1 MAATQKNRRTW
12 ETAFLLTASLDSG
25 FKGAFEEAE
34 QAMKDFQRQYVED
47 SMTVAE
53 RTEYYFDA
61 AASAIMA
68 SGILEILGGIA
79 QGYKACI
86 DAASEFEYT
95 MSGVEAVALADAES
109 MALLEEQAKELGA
122 TTKFTAVQSAEA
134 MTYMAQAGWSTQ
146 EMLAGMPGV
155 INLAAASG
163 EDLAQ
168 SSSILADTL
177 AGFQLEAA
185 ESARV
190 ADVLAQAAAASNTSV
205 LEMGDTFK
213 TSAALAGALGYSIED
228 VSAAVGLMANV
239 GIKGSRA
246 GTTLRNILGGFLGGV
261 TLKGTAI
268 GEVEFSAVNADGS
281 MQSFAETIEYLRG
294 IFAQMTEA
302 EKISNA
308 RNIAG
313 ERGYTGL
320 IGILE
325 ATDEAYNEMYQ
336 SIQNA
341 EGAAQRMAEIRLDN
355 LTGDVTILKSAF
367 EGLEITIGEQFNP
380 GARRTV
386 QILTDL
392 TTGADEIIQ
401 TYPGMADAFAVAA
414 AAVGSF
420 AAAATTAAAVMKIA
434 PAVSAVFAA
443 VTGNPVVLAVVAAAT
458 AIGGLT
464 AAIIAYCD
472 EAELVITEN
481 KELIASHQSLVEEY
495 EETIDL
501 MDAEYD
507 EYSRLIHQIETVA
520 EKEHKSVGEKMLLV
534 ELIKELNELV
544 PDLSLAYD
552 SQTDSLN
559 MTIESVEDYV
569 KALYEAELAEERYE
583 KLKEHYK
590 QHQSY
595 KDQIEETENA
605 LKEAEAE
612 IDAELAEARA
622 ERGKRK
628 SIIDAVVDTVK
639 ASNMIARQKALEE
652 SLAELKTAQV
662 QNWQTYSS
670 LLNEANDAASP
681 ALEAEQVTNNSSGDT
696 IINFNSDS
704 TMTAEDYIR
713 ALRNAGTEVTEEMIA
728 VIEERFGTGLR
739 TGY

>member
-34 QAMKDFQRQYVED
+34 QVMKDLRQQYAAD
-47 SMTVAE
+47 SMSMAE
-53 RTEYYFDA
+53 QTEYYFDA
-61 AASAIMA
+61 AASALMA
-68 SGILEILGGIA
+68 SGVLEILGGIA

-86 DAASEFEYT
+86 DAAAEFEYT

-177 AGFQLEAA
+177 AGFQMEAA

-246 GTTLRNILGGFLGGV
+246 GTTLRNILGGFLDGV

-380 GARRTV
+380 GMRGAV
-386 QILTDL
+386 QLLTDAVNWVDNLAEECPGLVKAIGIATATLVSFAGAL
-392 TTGADEIIQ
+392 TL
-401 TYPGMADAFAVAA
+401 AA
-414 AAVGSF
+414 AASKIIPAIVAATSALLANPVGLAF
-420 AAAATTAAAVMKIA
+420 VGAAAI
-434 PAVSAVFAA
+434 
-443 VTGNPVVLAVVAAAT
+443 
-458 AIGGLT
+458 IGGAT
-464 AAIIAYCD
+464 AAIIAYRDECD
-472 EAELVITEN
+472 L
-481 KELIASHQSLVEEY
+481 LISTNNDLLKTQKALDQEY
-495 EETIDL
+495 ENSIEQI
-501 MDAEYD
+501 EI
-507 EYSRLIHQIETVA
+507 EYSQYD
-520 EKEHKSVGEKMLLV
+520 KMVRQLQELV
-534 ELIKELNELV
+534 ELEDKTAFEKGLILDLVAALNQEM
-544 PDLSLAYD
+544 PDLNLFYD
-552 SQTDSLN
+552 EQTDSLSSAV
-559 MTIESVEDYV
+559 ESLDDYV
-569 KALYEAELAEERYE
+569 EAMYRAKEQAELLQRAEDAYALSKDYDEQIAETDRMLTDKKTALYTLTDNLDTSNPFVFIWDSINAMIDE
-583 KLKEHYK
+583 
-590 QHQSY
+590 
-595 KDQIEETENA
+595 IA
-605 LKEAEAE
+605 LKNDIE
-612 IDAELAEARA
+612 
-622 ERGKRK
+622 
-628 SIIDAVVDTVK
+628 
-639 ASNMIARQKALEE
+639 ALEFSKDE
-652 SLAELKTAQV
+652 MEAAKAQ
-662 QNWQTYSS
+662 
-670 LLNEANDAASP
+670 ADADYADAKAQYNAAAP
-681 ALEAEQVTNNSSGDT
+681 ALEAEQAESDAIT

-713 ALRNAGTEVTEEMIA
+713 ALRNAGTEVTEAMIA
-728 VIEERFGTGLR
+728 AIEEQFGTGLR

>member
-34 QAMKDFQRQYVED
+34 QVMKDLRKEYDAE
-47 SMTVAE
+47 STTLAE
-53 RTEYYFDA
+53 RTADAFDA
-61 AASAIMA
+61 AASAVVA
-68 SGILEILGGIA
+68 SGVIDLLGGIA

-86 DAASEFEYT
+86 EAAADFEYT

-261 TLKGTAI
+261 TIKGTAI
-268 GEVEFSAVNADGS
+268 GEVDWSAVNEDGS
-281 MQSFAETIEYLRG
+281 MQSFADSIKELRVL
-294 IFAQMTEA
+294 FSQMTEA

-355 LTGDVTILKSAF
+355 LTGDVTILKSAL
-367 EGLEITIGEQFNP
+367 EGLEIAIGEQFSDELRGVVQIGTSGVNLLADFVEHSP
-380 GARRTV
+380 GAV
-386 QILTDL
+386 ESLASLTAGL
-392 TTGADEIIQ
+392 TAAAGAISLVAV
-401 TYPGMADAFAVAA
+401 GAKAFAVL
-414 AAVGSF
+414 GGLSMF
-420 AAAATTAAAVMKIA
+420 TN
-434 PAVSAVFAA
+434 PAVLA
-443 VTGNPVVLAVVAAAT
+443 TG
-458 AIGGLT
+458 AIVGLT
-464 AAIIAYCD
+464 AAIGTAI
-472 EAELVITEN
+472 LTEDIYN
-481 KELIASHQSLVEEY
+481 DSLW
-495 EETIDL
+495 ETIDAHYAL
-501 MDAEYD
+501 EKEMSASLESLDAEAYQVRALYERFETLAEN
-507 EYSRLIHQIETVA
+507 EYKTVA
-520 EKEHKSVGEKMLLV
+520 EKQELLALTMALNDAVPGLALVYDAETDSINMSTQALENYIEAMITAEREKERMAQYQTLLEEV
-534 ELIKELNELV
+534 PELQSNLKNAIAERDRWQATVDEYQSMNWFERYLHWDEMGIAMQNLETAEELV
-544 PDLSLAYD
+544 RESQAAYA
-552 SQTDSLN
+552 QN
-559 MTIESVEDYV
+559 IWGRQNI
-569 KALYEAELAEERYE
+569 AEEY
-583 KLKEHYK
+583 
-590 QHQSY
+590 
-595 KDQIEETENA
+595 
-605 LKEAEAE
+605 
-612 IDAELAEARA
+612 
-622 ERGKRK
+622 G
-628 SIIDAVVDTVK
+628 
-639 ASNMIARQKALEE
+639 
-652 SLAELKTAQV
+652 
-662 QNWQTYSS
+662 
-670 LLNEANDAASP
+670 ASP
-681 ALEAEQVTNNSSGDT
+681 AVEAEQSADGSETVYNITVVENPNLEAQRKLLEEAGIKNADEIVDRIAET
-696 IINFNSDS
+696 IIS
-704 TMTAEDYIR
+704 
-713 ALRNAGTEVTEEMIA
+713 G
-728 VIEERFGTGLR
+728 GR

>member
-34 QAMKDFQRQYVED
+34 QVMKDLRKEYDAE
-47 SMTVAE
+47 STTLAE
-53 RTEYYFDA
+53 RTANAFDA
-61 AASAIMA
+61 AASAVVA
-68 SGILEILGGIA
+68 SGVIDLLGGIA

-86 DAASEFEYT
+86 EAAADFEYT

-246 GTTLRNILGGFLGGV
+246 GTTLRNILGGFLDGV

-367 EGLEITIGEQFNP
+367 EGLKLTLGGQYQDDARSVVQWLTDAVNGANEFVEYNPKLIQGIGELTVTLA
-380 GARRTV
+380 GA
-386 QILTDL
+386 
-392 TTGADEIIQ
+392 G
-401 TYPGMADAFAVAA
+401 GAVALVSGA
-414 AAVGSF
+414 VAVIKGIGGLAAVIGG
-420 AAAATTAAAVMKIA
+420 
-434 PAVSAVFAA
+434 P
-443 VTGNPVVLAVVAAAT
+443 AT
-458 AIGGLT
+458 AIAAGIGAVT
-464 AAIIAYCD
+464 AGIIMFAAQSREEY
-472 EAELVITEN
+472 
-481 KELIASHQSLVEEY
+481 QSLVDSADEVREAHRKLNEEY
-495 EETIDL
+495 
-501 MDAEYD
+501 
-507 EYSRLIHQIETVA
+507 
-520 EKEHKSVGEKMLLV
+520 
-534 ELIKELNELV
+534 
-544 PDLSLAYD
+544 DLSLAQIESVYTEYGTLTAQITTLAEAENKSAAEKQLLSALVDELNAKMPELGLIYD
-552 SQTDSLN
+552 ENTDSLN
-559 MTIESVEDYV
+559 MSTEALQEYIENLYAAEQQQERMQRLQDLYAQNMDYAEQIKTLESEIALAKAEEEALQNKLQDEGMTFQNFGIGFKIADAQEKRKVLEDQ
-569 KALYEAELAEERYE
+569 LAE
-583 KLKEHYK
+583 
-590 QHQSY
+590 
-595 KDQIEETENA
+595 I
-605 LKEAEAE
+605 
-612 IDAELAEARA
+612 RA
-622 ERGKRK
+622 
-628 SIIDAVVDTVK
+628 AM
-639 ASNMIARQKALEE
+639 ASGSWE
-652 SLAELKTAQV
+652 
-662 QNWQTYSS
+662 YSS
-670 LLNEANDAASP
+670 LMNEANNAAAP
-681 ALEAEQVTNNSSGDT
+681 AVEAEQVTNNSSGDT

-713 ALRNAGTEVTEEMIA
+713 ALKNAGQEVTDEMIA
-728 VIEERFGTGLR
+728 VIEERFGNGLR

>member
-25 FKGAFEEAE
+25 FKGAFAEAE
-34 QAMKDFQRQYVED
+34 QTMKDLRKEYDAE
-47 SMTVAE
+47 STTLAE
-53 RTEYYFDA
+53 RTADAFDA
-61 AASAIMA
+61 AASAVVA
-68 SGILEILGGIA
+68 SGVYETLGKIA
-79 QGYKACI
+79 QGYKDCI
-86 DAASEFEYT
+86 EAAADFEYT

-177 AGFQLEAA
+177 AGFQLEAS

-213 TSAALAGALGYSIED
+213 TSAALAGALRYSIED

-246 GTTLRNILGGFLGGV
+246 GTTLRNILGGFLNGV

-268 GEVEFSAVNADGS
+268 GEVEFSSVNADGS

-308 RNIAG
+308 KSIAG

-325 ATDEAYNEMYQ
+325 ATDAAYNEMYQ

-355 LTGDVTILKSAF
+355 LTGDVTILKSAW
-367 EGLEITIGEQFNP
+367 EGLEMAAGAHYQEDARGVIQWMIDAVNWGSEFIEYNPQLVKAITVLTATIA
-380 GARRTV
+380 GAA
-386 QILTDL
+386 
-392 TTGADEIIQ
+392 GA
-401 TYPGMADAFAVAA
+401 MAA
-414 AAVGSF
+414 AASAIAFIKAMGGL
-420 AAAATTAAAVMKIA
+420 AAVFTH
-434 PAVSAVFAA
+434 PA
-443 VTGNPVVLAVVAAAT
+443 TLAVT
-458 AIGGLT
+458 AIGALT
-464 AAIIAYCD
+464 AGIIAFAATSREEYQGLID
-472 EAELVITEN
+472 SADAVREAHRQLNAEYNLSLEQIEAEYTEYETLTAQITTLAEAEN
-481 KELIASHQSLVEEY
+481 KSA
-495 EETIDL
+495 
-501 MDAEYD
+501 
-507 EYSRLIHQIETVA
+507 A
-520 EKEHKSVGEKMLLV
+520 EKQLLAALV
-534 ELIKELNELV
+534 DELNAKMPELG
-544 PDLSLAYD
+544 LIYD
-552 SQTDSLN
+552 ANTDSLN
-559 MTIESVEDYV
+559 MSTEALQEYIENLYAAEQQQERMQRLHDLYAQNMDYAEQIKTLESEIALA
-569 KALYEAELAEERYE
+569 KAE
-583 KLKEHYK
+583 
-590 QHQSY
+590 
-595 KDQIEETENA
+595 
-605 LKEAEAE
+605 
-612 IDAELAEARA
+612 
-622 ERGKRK
+622 
-628 SIIDAVVDTVK
+628 
-639 ASNMIARQKALEE
+639 EE
-652 SLAELKTAQV
+652 SLQNKLKDEGFTFQNFGIGVKIADAQEKRKV
-662 QNWQTYSS
+662 LEDQLAGIRAAMASGSWEYSS
-670 LLNEANDAASP
+670 LMNEANNAAAP
-681 ALEAEQVTNNSSGDT
+681 ALEAEQVTNNSGDT

-704 TMTAEDYIR
+704 IMTAEDYIR
-713 ALRNAGTEVTEEMIA
+713 ALKNAGQEVTDEMIA

-739 TGY
+739 TEY

>member
-25 FKGAFEEAE
+25 FKGAFAEAE
-34 QAMKDFQRQYVED
+34 QTMKDLRKQYDAE
-47 SMTVAE
+47 STTLAE
-53 RTEYYFDA
+53 RTADAFDA
-61 AASAIMA
+61 AASAVVA
-68 SGILEILGGIA
+68 SGVYETLGKIA
-79 QGYKACI
+79 QRYKDCI
-86 DAASEFEYT
+86 EAAADFEYT

-122 TTKFTAVQSAEA
+122 TTKFTAVKSAEA

-177 AGFQLEAA
+177 AGFQLEAS

-205 LEMGDTFK
+205 IEMGDTFK
-213 TSAALAGALGYSIED
+213 TSAALAGALRYSIED

-246 GTTLRNILGGFLGGV
+246 GTTLRNILGGFLDGV

-294 IFAQMTEA
+294 IFARMTEA

-308 RNIAG
+308 KSIAG

-355 LTGDVTILKSAF
+355 LTGDVTILKSAW
-367 EGLEITIGEQFNP
+367 EGLEMAAGAHYQEDARGVIQWLIDAVNWGSEFIEYNPQLVKAITVLTATIA
-380 GARRTV
+380 GAA
-386 QILTDL
+386 
-392 TTGADEIIQ
+392 GA
-401 TYPGMADAFAVAA
+401 MAA
-414 AAVGSF
+414 AAS
-420 AAAATTAAAVMKIA
+420 AIA
-434 PAVSAVFAA
+434 FIK
-443 VTGNPVVLAVVAAAT
+443 
-458 AIGGLT
+458 AIGGLAAVFTHPATLAVT
-464 AAIIAYCD
+464 AIGALTAGIVAFAATSREEYQGLIDSADAVREAHRQLNAEYNLSLEQI
-472 EAELVITEN
+472 EAEYTEYETLTAQITTLAEAEN
-481 KELIASHQSLVEEY
+481 KSA
-495 EETIDL
+495 
-501 MDAEYD
+501 
-507 EYSRLIHQIETVA
+507 A
-520 EKEHKSVGEKMLLV
+520 EKQLLAALV
-534 ELIKELNELV
+534 DELNAKMPELG
-544 PDLSLAYD
+544 LIYD
-552 SQTDSLN
+552 ANTDSLN
-559 MTIESVEDYV
+559 MSTEALQEYIENLYAAEQQQERMQRLHDLYAQNMDYAEQIKTLESEIALA
-569 KALYEAELAEERYE
+569 KAE
-583 KLKEHYK
+583 
-590 QHQSY
+590 
-595 KDQIEETENA
+595 
-605 LKEAEAE
+605 
-612 IDAELAEARA
+612 
-622 ERGKRK
+622 
-628 SIIDAVVDTVK
+628 
-639 ASNMIARQKALEE
+639 EE
-652 SLAELKTAQV
+652 SLQNKLKDEGFTFQNFGIGVKIADAQEKRKV
-662 QNWQTYSS
+662 LEDQLAGIRAAMASGSWEYSS
-670 LLNEANDAASP
+670 LMNEANNAAAP
-681 ALEAEQVTNNSSGDT
+681 ALEAEQVTNNSGDT

-713 ALRNAGTEVTEEMIA
+713 ALKNAGQEVTDEMIA

-739 TGY
+739 TEY

>member
-61 AASAIMA
+61 AASALMA
-68 SGILEILGGIA
+68 SGVLEILGGIA

-86 DAASEFEYT
+86 EAAADFEYT

-177 AGFQLEAA
+177 AGFQMEAA

-246 GTTLRNILGGFLGGV
+246 GTTLRNILGGFLDGV

-380 GARRTV
+380 GAREAV
-386 QILTDL
+386 QILTDIVN
-392 TTGADEIIQ
+392 GVNNFAEEC
-401 TYPGMADAFAVAA
+401 PGMVKAVGIATATIVSFAGAVTLAA
-414 AAVGSF
+414 AGAKV
-420 AAAATTAAAVMKIA
+420 I
-434 PAVSAVFAA
+434 P
-443 VTGNPVVLAVVAAAT
+443 AVVAASSALM
-458 AIGGLT
+458 ANPVGLAFAGA
-464 AAIIAYCD
+464 AAIIGGVTAAFIAYSG
-472 EAELVITEN
+472 EANSAVKANRALIESHNSLNQEYYDSVKIAEN
-481 KELIASHQSLVEEY
+481 Q
-495 EETIDL
+495 
-501 MDAEYD
+501 YD
-507 EYSRLIHQIETVA
+507 EYTRLIDQISALSEVENRTAA
-520 EKEHKSVGEKMLLV
+520 EKLLLTELV
-534 ELIKELNELV
+534 ERLNTALPELG
-544 PDLSLAYD
+544 LSYD
-552 SQTDSLN
+552 VITDSLS
-559 MTIESVEDYV
+559 MATTSIHDYV
-569 KALYEAELAEERYE
+569 TALYE
-583 KLKEHYK
+583 K
-590 QHQSY
+590 QVM
-595 KDQIEETENA
+595 EENA
-605 LKEAEAE
+605 QRAADLLAQKQDYAAQISEMETKLREAQDEM
-612 IDAELAEARA
+612 ARLQ
-622 ERGKRK
+622 
-628 SIIDAVVDTVK
+628 SIIDNDDSFWQVKNFAAQADQFAVGTEIYNLK
-639 ASNMIARQKALEE
+639 KW
-652 SLAELKTAQV
+652 LAELRAKMAQ
-662 QNWQTYSS
+662 TMHEYDYTMA
-670 LLNEANDAASP
+670 EMGGAATP
-681 ALEAEQVTNNSSGDT
+681 AVEAEQAESDAIT

-713 ALRNAGTEVTEEMIA
+713 ALRNAGTEVTEAMIA
-728 VIEERFGTGLR
+728 AIEEQFGTGLR

>member
-25 FKGAFEEAE
+25 FKGAFAEAE
-34 QAMKDFQRQYVED
+34 QTMKDLRKQYDAE
-47 SMTVAE
+47 STTLAE
-53 RTEYYFDA
+53 RTADAFDA
-61 AASAIMA
+61 AASAVVA
-68 SGILEILGGIA
+68 SGVYETLGKIA
-79 QGYKACI
+79 QRYKDCI
-86 DAASEFEYT
+86 EAAADFEYT

-177 AGFQLEAA
+177 AGFQLEAS

-213 TSAALAGALGYSIED
+213 TSAALAGALRYSIED

-246 GTTLRNILGGFLGGV
+246 GTTLRNILGGFLDGV

-294 IFAQMTEA
+294 IFARMTEA

-308 RNIAG
+308 KSIAG

-355 LTGDVTILKSAF
+355 LTGDVTILKSAW
-367 EGLEITIGEQFNP
+367 EGLEMAAGAHYQEDARGVIQWLIDAVNWGSEFIEYNPQLVKAITVLIATIA
-380 GARRTV
+380 GAA
-386 QILTDL
+386 
-392 TTGADEIIQ
+392 GA
-401 TYPGMADAFAVAA
+401 MASAASAIAFI
-414 AAVGSF
+414 
-420 AAAATTAAAVMKIA
+420 K
-434 PAVSAVFAA
+434 
-443 VTGNPVVLAVVAAAT
+443 
-458 AIGGLT
+458 AIGGLAAVFTNPATLAVT
-464 AAIIAYCD
+464 AIGALTAGIVAFAVTSREEYQGLIDSADAVREAHRQLNAEYNLSLEQI
-472 EAELVITEN
+472 EAEYTEYETLTAQITTLAEAEN
-481 KELIASHQSLVEEY
+481 KSA
-495 EETIDL
+495 
-501 MDAEYD
+501 
-507 EYSRLIHQIETVA
+507 A
-520 EKEHKSVGEKMLLV
+520 EKQLLAALV
-534 ELIKELNELV
+534 DELNAKMPELG
-544 PDLSLAYD
+544 LIYD
-552 SQTDSLN
+552 ANTDSLN
-559 MTIESVEDYV
+559 MSTEALQEYIENLYAAEQQQERMQRLHDLYAQNMDYAEQIKTLESEIALA
-569 KALYEAELAEERYE
+569 KAE
-583 KLKEHYK
+583 
-590 QHQSY
+590 
-595 KDQIEETENA
+595 
-605 LKEAEAE
+605 
-612 IDAELAEARA
+612 
-622 ERGKRK
+622 
-628 SIIDAVVDTVK
+628 
-639 ASNMIARQKALEE
+639 EE
-652 SLAELKTAQV
+652 SLQNKLKDEGLTFQNFGIGVKIADAQEKRKV
-662 QNWQTYSS
+662 LEDQLAGIRAAMASGSWEYSS
-670 LLNEANDAASP
+670 LMNEANNAASP
-681 ALEAEQVTNNSSGDT
+681 ALEAEQVTNNSGDT

-713 ALRNAGTEVTEEMIA
+713 ALKNAGQEVTDEMIA

-739 TGY
+739 TEY